1 MRLTR
6 ERYFNGAYVGAALS
20 VIILIHRTKLICA
33 DTDAFDL
40 DIGKESVSN
49 HFSDVDGSAYG
60 SAACFDADFSCASV
74 EVSDASEDV
83 VHDRLL
89 AN

>member
-6 ERYFNGAYVGAALS
+6 ERYFNRAYVGAALW
-20 VIILIHRTKLICA
+20 VIIFIHRPKLICA

-40 DIGKESVSN
+40 DIGEESVPN

-60 SAACFDADFSCASV
+60 SAARFDADFSCASV
-74 EVSDASEDV
+74 EVGDASEDV
-83 VHDRLL
+83 VHDGLF